1 MLESEKKN
9 SMTMNS
15 NCIFTMIC
23 NRSRLKFALSCAPLQ
38 NRKRASAICAN
49 HGQDRNRHSDRPRER
64 ERETHKSVRPKYFS
78 RIKYG
83 TLNIQIIH

>member
-38 NRKRASAICAN
+38 TASELARYALIM
-49 HGQDRNRHSDRPRER
+49 GKIEIDIVIDRER
-64 ERETHKSVRPKYFS
+64 ERETHKSVRPKYFF